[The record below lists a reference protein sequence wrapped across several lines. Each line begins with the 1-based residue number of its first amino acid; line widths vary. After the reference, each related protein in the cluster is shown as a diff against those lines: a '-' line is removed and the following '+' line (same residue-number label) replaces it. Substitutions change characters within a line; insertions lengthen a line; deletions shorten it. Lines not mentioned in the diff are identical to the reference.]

1 MEANSAI
8 AMDALAFVVLLLSSG
23 LALTRG
29 FVRETLSI
37 ASFVIA
43 ALVTIFTY
51 SVFRD
56 VAKNWIESE
65 LIATVL
71 TSFVIFIGVY
81 IIMTFITQKLS
92 DIVRRNSH
100 ISALDR
106 TAGLAFGIV
115 RGMVMLAIVLLGWNF
130 LAKPEQTPHWVKEAK
145 VYPAIHATAEALKSI
160 VPDSRI
166 SQTSIAAPSATKT
179 PSKEKP
185 APEQGY
191 QQSDRN
197 ILDQVV
203 TTKLEDQEN
212 QPEAAPETDQ

>member
-56 VAKNWIESE
+56 VARNWIDSE

-81 IIMTFITQKLS
+81 VIMTIITQKLS

-106 TAGLAFGIV
+106 TAGLAFGV
-115 RGMVMLAIVLLGWNF
+115 GRGMIMLAIVLLGWNF
-130 LAKPEQTPHWVKEAK
+130 LAKPEQTPHWVKEAR
-145 VYPAIHATAEALKSI
+145 VYPAIHATAEALKSM
-160 VPDSRI
+160 VPNSRI
-166 SQTSIAAPSATKT
+166 SQTSISEPAIKENNSTPKT
-179 PSKEKP
+179 
-185 APEQGY
+185 EQGY

-203 TTKLEDQEN
+203 TTRLEDQKD
-212 QPEAAPETDQ
+212 QPETPPETDQ

>member
-37 ASFVIA
+37 ASFVVA

-56 VAKNWIESE
+56 VARNWIDSE

-81 IIMTFITQKLS
+81 VIMTIITQKLS

-100 ISALDR
+100 VSALDR
-106 TAGLAFGIV
+106 TAGLAFGLV
-115 RGMVMLAIVLLGWNF
+115 RGMIILAIVLLGWNF
-130 LAKPEQTPHWVKEAK
+130 LAKPEQTPHWVQEAR
-145 VYPAIHATAEALKSI
+145 VYPVIHATAEALKSM
-160 VPDSRI
+160 VPNSRI
-166 SQTSIAAPSATKT
+166 SQTSIAEPSIKKSNPKT
-179 PSKEKP
+179 ET
-185 APEQGY
+185 EHGY

-203 TTKLEDQEN
+203 TTRLEDKEDK
-212 QPEAAPETDQ
+212 PEASPETDQ